1 MEIQLNRLFVIL
13 SILLLSSTF
22 LPAYAEVTSLK
33 INAPFYKGGSK
44 IYFTGT
50 TLGTDP
56 RYVTVVINNPN
67 NEFVLLLS
75 GISDSS
81 DHTFQIIVDTS
92 SQENQHKFS
101 LKGIYNATAFIA
113 NKTAGKTVNFIFSPD
128 GSPMV
133 PSQPTNL
140 KATPVS
146 STEIDLSWII
156 PLLNGG
162 STINGYK
169 IERNDGSGFKV
180 IQNTQT
186 TTYQDTGLTPS
197 KQYSYR
203 VSAINSAGTS
213 NPSNTISATT
223 LSAPTQTNSGSH
235 VPPVQNNAGASSQ
248 TTSDNQSIDEL
259 IKQRIENAK
268 RLQQLLKTKSNKI
281 SLYENMGITDLSG
294 KAFLSQIPNFGSILP
309 SFTFNNLLYPLMVL
323 AGVGVIVAVIIV
335 KKNGLWF
342 NPSFK
347 SMDIRS
353 TSDSME
359 SEKQDDVSV
368 EEDYSLLIL
377 KNRLAKGEITIEE
390 YNRLK
395 DALRES

>member
-1 MEIQLNRLFVIL
+1 MEIQLNKLFVIL
-13 SILLLSSTF
+13 SILLLSSIF

-128 GSPMV
+128 GSPIV

-156 PLLNGG
+156 PSSNGG

-169 IERNDGSGFKV
+169 IERNDGSGFNV
-180 IQNTQT
+180 IQNIQT

-203 VSAINSAGTS
+203 VSAMTSAGTS
-213 NPSNTISATT
+213 NPSDVMSVTT
-223 LSAPTQTNSGSH
+223 LSAPTQANSGSH
-235 VPPVQNNAGASSQ
+235 VPPVQNDAGASSQ
-248 TTSDNQSIDEL
+248 TTNDNQSIDEI

-268 RLQQLLKTKSNKI
+268 RLQQLLQTKSNKI
-281 SLYENMGITDLSG
+281 SLKENLGVGDLIG
-294 KAFLSQIPNFGSILP
+294 NILP
-309 SFTFNNLLYPLMVL
+309 SQTQNLGNLLQSFDFNNLLYPLMVV
-323 AGVGVIVAVIIV
+323 AGVGVIVTVIIV

-342 NPSFK
+342 NSSFK
-347 SMDIRS
+347 SPDKHYP
-353 TSDSME
+353 SDSTE

>member
-1 MEIQLNRLFVIL
+1 MTIQSNRLFVIL
-13 SILLLSSTF
+13 SVLLLSSIF

-33 INAPFYKGGSK
+33 TDTQFYKGGSK
-44 IYFTGT
+44 IYFSGT
-50 TLGTDP
+50 TSNTDT
-56 RYVTVVINNPN
+56 YGVTLLIFDPN
-67 NEFVLLLS
+67 NEFKLLVS
-75 GISDSS
+75 GFPNSN
-81 DHTFQIIVDTS
+81 HAFQIIVDTS
-92 SQENQHKFS
+92 SQENQQKFL

-113 NKTAGKTVNFIFSPD
+113 NKNAGKTVNFIFSPD
-128 GSPMV
+128 GSPML

-140 KATPVS
+140 RTTPIS

-156 PLLNGG
+156 PSLNGG

-169 IERNDGSGFKV
+169 IERNDGSGFNV

-203 VSAINSAGTS
+203 VSAMTSAGTS
-213 NPSNTISATT
+213 NPSDVMSVTT
-223 LSAPTQTNSGSH
+223 LSAPTQANSGSH
-235 VPPVQNNAGASSQ
+235 VPPVQNDAGASSQ
-248 TTSDNQSIDEL
+248 TTSDNQSIDEI

-268 RLQQLLKTKSNKI
+268 RLQQLLQTKSNKI
-281 SLYENMGITDLSG
+281 SLKENIGVGDLIG
-294 KAFLSQIPNFGSILP
+294 NILP
-309 SFTFNNLLYPLMVL
+309 SQTQNLRSLLQSFDFNNLLYPLMIV

-347 SMDIRS
+347 STDRHH

>member
-1 MEIQLNRLFVIL
+1 MTIQLSRLFVIL
-13 SILLLSSTF
+13 SILLLSSIF
-22 LPAYAEVTSLK
+22 LPAYAEVTSL
-33 INAPFYKGGSK
+33 NTNTPFYKGGSK
-44 IYFTGT
+44 IYFSGT
-50 TLGTDP
+50 TLNTDP
-56 RYVTVVINNPN
+56 PYVTVVIYNPN

-81 DHTFQIIVDTS
+81 THTFQIIIDTS
-92 SQENQHKFS
+92 GQENQHKFS
-101 LKGIYNATAFIA
+101 LKGIYNATAFVA
-113 NKTAGKTVNFIFSPD
+113 NRAAGKTVNFIFSLD
-128 GSPMV
+128 GSPMM
-133 PSQPTNL
+133 PSQPINFKT
-140 KATPVS
+140 TPIS

-156 PLLNGG
+156 PSLNGG

-169 IERNDGSGFKV
+169 IERNDGSGFNV

-186 TTYQDTGLTPS
+186 TAYQDIGLTPS
-197 KQYSYR
+197 KLYSYR
-203 VSAINSAGTS
+203 VSAMTSAGTS
-213 NPSNTISATT
+213 NPSDVMSATT
-223 LSAPTQTNSGSH
+223 LSAPTQANSGSS
-235 VPPVQNNAGASSQ
+235 VPPVQNNAGATSQ
-248 TTSDNQSIDEL
+248 TTNDNQSIDEM

-268 RLQQLLKTKSNKI
+268 RLQQLLQTKSNKI
-281 SLYENMGITDLSG
+281 SLKENIGVGDLIG
-294 KAFLSQIPNFGSILP
+294 NTFQSQTQNLGSILQ
-309 SFTFNNLLYPLMVL
+309 SFDFNNLLYPLMVV

-347 SMDIRS
+347 S
-353 TSDSME
+353 TGKHYPSDSTE

>member
-1 MEIQLNRLFVIL
+1 MTIQLNRLFVIL
-13 SILLLSSTF
+13 SVLILSSIF

-33 INAPFYKGGSK
+33 TNAPFYKGGSK
-44 IYFTGT
+44 ISFSGT
-50 TLGTDP
+50 TLNTDP
-56 RYVTVVINNPN
+56 PYVTLVIYNPN
-67 NEFVLLLS
+67 NEFVVLLS

-81 DHTFQIIVDTS
+81 THTFQIIIDTS

-101 LKGIYNATAFIA
+101 LKGIYNATAFVT
-113 NKTAGKTVNFIFSPD
+113 NKTAGKTINFIFSPD
-128 GSPMV
+128 GSPML
-133 PSQPTNL
+133 PSQPTNF
-140 KATPVS
+140 KATPIS
-146 STEIDLSWII
+146 STTVVLSWAI
-156 PLLNGG
+156 PSLNGG

-169 IERNDGSGFKV
+169 IERNDGSGFNV

-203 VSAINSAGTS
+203 VSAMTSAGTS
-213 NPSNTISATT
+213 NPSDVMSVTT
-223 LSAPTQTNSGSH
+223 LSAPTQANSGSH
-235 VPPVQNNAGASSQ
+235 VPPVQNDAGASSQ
-248 TTSDNQSIDEL
+248 TTNDNQSIDEI

-268 RLQQLLKTKSNKI
+268 RLQQLLQTKSNKI
-281 SLYENMGITDLSG
+281 SLKENLGVGDLIG
-294 KAFLSQIPNFGSILP
+294 NILP
-309 SFTFNNLLYPLMVL
+309 SQTQNLGNLLQSFDFNNLLYPLMVV
-323 AGVGVIVAVIIV
+323 AGVGVIVTVIIV

-347 SMDIRS
+347 SIDKHYP
-353 TSDSME
+353 SDSTE

-377 KNRLAKGEITIEE
+377 KNRLAKGEITIDE